1 MSPRTGRPKSEN
13 SKNKRLEIRL
23 TDNEFELIDNCA
35 TALKTTRTDVIMLGV
50 KLLES
55 KIQGK

>member
-13 SKNKRLEIRL
+13 SKHKRLEIRL
-23 TDNEFELIDNCA
+23 TDDELKLIDNCA
-35 TALKTTRTDVIMLGV
+35 NTLQTTRTDVVMQGV

-55 KIQGK
+55 KIQDK

>member
-13 SKNKRLEIRL
+13 SKHKRLEIRL
-23 TDNEFELIDNCA
+23 TDDEFKVIDNCA
-35 TALKTTRTDVIMLGV
+35 TALKTTRTEVIMQGV

-55 KIQGK
+55 KITNK